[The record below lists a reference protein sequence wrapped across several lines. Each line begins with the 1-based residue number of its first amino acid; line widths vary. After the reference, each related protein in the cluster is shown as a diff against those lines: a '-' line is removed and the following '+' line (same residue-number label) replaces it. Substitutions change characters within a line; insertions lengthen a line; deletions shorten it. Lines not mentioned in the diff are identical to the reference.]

1 MADNNVIQKNW
12 QELIK
17 PDKLQVAA
25 GPDPKRVARAIAR
38 HVEKAK
44 LLVS

>member
-1 MADNNVIQKNW
+1 MG
-12 QELIK
+12 ELPGIK
-17 PDKLQVAA
+17 STHRNKPVELP
-25 GPDPKRVARAIAR
+25 PDPKRVARAIAR